1 MEGVIVQ
8 STADQHI
15 LWNWYLHVDD
25 DIYTRVC
32 YLETQVE
39 VYCFY
44 DTVHSDIVDLYD
56 VPCLWI
62 YTICISDHVH
72 HAVLNGTVVYRYTIP
87 TARVGRRSFPLLDF
101 FSFLRYLRL
110 SMPTVS

>member
-39 VYCFY
+39 VYCFD
-44 DTVHSDIVDLYD
+44 DTVHIDIVDLYD
-56 VPCLWI
+56 VSRLWI

-72 HAVLNGTVVYRYTIP
+72 HAVHNGIVVYRYTIP

-101 FSFLRYLRL
+101 FLF
-110 SMPTVS
+110 